1 MTALVERDYSVS
13 RLLHERRYW
22 MNEGVVFILDCSPE
36 KDSFL
41 TLLNDEISNHHVN

>member
-1 MTALVERDYSVS
+1 
-13 RLLHERRYW
+13 